1 MTPPQAARIL
11 IATANPGKMREIA
24 AVFVELPIQCLGLA
38 DLTPLPE
45 PVEDH
50 PTFLGNAEKKARHYA
65 GLTGLWTLADDSGI
79 EVDALGGRPGVRSAR
94 YAGQPTDDHANN
106 RKLVAELDGIPPN
119 ERAARF
125 RCALVLADDDRILA
139 RTQGVIEGTII
150 DEPRGRNGFGYDPHF
165 LLEELGMTTAEITPD
180 HKNRISHRGQA
191 ARRMAPHVARLI
203 GDFPE

>member
-45 PVEDH
+45 PVEDQ